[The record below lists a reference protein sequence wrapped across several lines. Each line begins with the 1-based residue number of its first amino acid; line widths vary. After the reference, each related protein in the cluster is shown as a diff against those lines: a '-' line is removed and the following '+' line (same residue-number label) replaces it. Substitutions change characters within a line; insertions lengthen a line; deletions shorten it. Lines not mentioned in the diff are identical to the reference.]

1 MAEEITTTNE
11 RAKDKQRE
19 LAFAINEIDHQG
31 SVHISDNHPILVET
45 SWEWLRILGYSPE
58 TSDLLRFLSV
68 TDDVGGY

>member
-45 SWEWLRILGYSPE
+45 SWE
-58 TSDLLRFLSV
+58 
-68 TDDVGGY
+68 